1 MLTFNKGTVTFKA
14 TECKRPFMQLSLNM
28 SALTGMISDI
38 FKYGQFSQSNT
49 SKWHFIY
56 IIIAL

>member
-1 MLTFNKGTVTFKA
+1 
-14 TECKRPFMQLSLNM
+14 MQLSLNM